1 MTGSGENL
9 PEAERVR
16 GEGLHGSSRGGAWL
30 WSPVS
35 IWCGFHLPRLELNVL
50 KALTVGH
57 LSYRLC
63 FACGKQT
70 HRRQFWTRERFFL
83 TSCSL

>member
-16 GEGLHGSSRGGAWL
+16 GEGLHGSSGGGAWL
-30 WSPVS
+30 CSPAS

-50 KALTVGH
+50 KALTV
-57 LSYRLC
+57 
-63 FACGKQT
+63 
-70 HRRQFWTRERFFL
+70 
-83 TSCSL
+83 